1 MLVAIS
7 INKVGQTISMCE
19 VFGRSLSY
27 LIYNAENKSQ
37 EIISNPYSSELG
49 GSGIQ
54 SAQFLI
60 EKSIEV
66 LITKDIGTNSLKLFK
81 SANVK
86 VYNCAGLTPIEALNS
101 FSKSKLMLF
110 DFISKNSFSTKKTR
124 A

>member
-1 MLVAIS
+1 MS
-7 INKVGQTISMCE
+7 INKVGQTGSLCE

-27 LIYNAENKSQ
+27 LIYNTENKSQ

-60 EKSIEV
+60 EKNIEV

-86 VYNCAGLTPIEALNS
+86 VYSCAGLTPIEALNN

>member
-7 INKVGQTISMCE
+7 INKVGKTENLCE

-86 VYNCAGLTPIEALNS
+86 VCNCAGLTPIEALNS